1 MDRKEGITM
10 TDAQRDELLIDIS
23 KQVKE
28 QNEHMQK
35 HDKLLIDISK
45 QVKGHDKLLI
55 DISKQIKK
63 QNEHMQEHDK
73 LLIDMSKQ
81 IKEQSEQIKEQ
92 NEHLKNHDN
101 LFEKMFNEIKEVK
114 AEQRNLSRTV
124 AKIEVEHGEKLQILL
139 DVVTGQEQKNKEFE
153 KRFEDDE
160 RILDR
165 HSDEIYYL
173 KLKENKIKPIL

>member
-1 MDRKEGITM
+1 M

-45 QVKGHDKLLI
+45 QVKGHDELLI
-55 DISKQIKK
+55 DISKQVKG
-63 QNEHMQEHDK
+63 HDK

-101 LFEKMFNEIKEVK
+101 LFEKVFNEIKEVK

-153 KRFEDDE
+153 KRFEDNE